1 MTSPATHVA
10 VIGAGIVGVC
20 TAIALQDD
28 GHRVTLID
36 PGPPGGEQAASHGN
50 GAFISPA
57 SIIPM
62 SMPGLWRKVPG
73 YLLDRNGPLT
83 IDWRSLPRLAPWLL
97 RFLLAGFTTARVRR
111 TAGIL
116 SQLLHDGP
124 DRHLALA
131 DRAGVPQMIRRD
143 GLLYAFPSRADFDAA
158 GLAWQLRRENGVSW
172 QELDGPAL
180 AACEPA
186 LNPRY
191 RFGILLEA
199 GAHCTSPGRY
209 VAALARYAQARG
221 AQMVGA
227 RVTGLR
233 MADGR
238 LQGVET
244 DTGLIACDRAVI
256 AAGMG
261 SGGLARSLGD
271 PIPMEA
277 ERGYHVQLAT
287 PTRPAACTRPVMPS
301 DGMMANTW
309 LDDGLRASGQ
319 VELSSA
325 DAPPNWNRADI
336 LLRHLHQAWPGLPR
350 TAPVTR
356 WQGNRPSTPDG
367 LPVIGRARRSAD
379 VIYAFG
385 HGHVGLASGPKTA
398 AIVAALLAGRAPPI
412 DPAPFAPGRF

>member
-1 MTSPATHVA
+1 MTSPASHVA
-10 VIGAGIVGVC
+10 VIGAGIIGVC
-20 TAIALQDD
+20 TALALLDD

-97 RFLLAGFTTARVRR
+97 RFLLAGQTEARVRR
-111 TAGIL
+111 TAAIL
-116 SQLLHDGP
+116 AQLLHDGP

-131 DRAGVPQMIRRD
+131 DRVGVPQMIRRD
-143 GLLYAFPSRADFDAA
+143 GLLYAFPSRAEFLAVA
-158 GLAWQLRRENGVSW
+158 LAWQLRRDNGVTW
-172 QELDGPAL
+172 QELEGAAL
-180 AACEPA
+180 SACAPG

-191 RFGILLEA
+191 RFGILLES
-199 GAHCTSPGRY
+199 GAHCTAPGRY
-209 VAALARYAQARG
+209 VAALAAHAQARG
-221 AQMVGA
+221 ATLLCA
-227 RVTGLR
+227 DVTGLR
-233 MADGR
+233 LSGGR
-238 LQGVET
+238 LAGVET
-244 DTGLIACDRAVI
+244 AGGLIACNHAVV
-256 AAGMG
+256 AAGLG
-261 SGGLARSLGD
+261 SARLARALGD
-271 PIPMEA
+271 AIPIEA
-277 ERGYHVQLAT
+277 ERGYHVQLAL
-287 PTRPAACTRPVMPS
+287 PPGSFPCTRPVMPA

-309 LDDGLRASGQ
+309 LEDGLRAAGQ

-367 LPVIGRARRSAD
+367 LPVIGPARACRD

-385 HGHVGLASGPKTA
+385 HGHVGLAAGPKTA